1 MRLAW
6 LALCLLLPMSALA
19 DTFSAPK
26 GQSLLEIADADKV
39 VVFDR
44 QMLETLGMNVIE
56 TTTDW
61 TEGMQRFSG
70 PKLADV
76 LAAADVLGGEL
87 SAVAINDYT
96 VAIPRDFAERHGA
109 MLALSMNGK
118 PMSVRDKGPI
128 WLVFPRDDD
137 QDLQRTDVNA
147 YWIWQ
152 LARIDVR

>member
-6 LALCLLLPMSALA
+6 LALSLLLPVSALA
-19 DTFSAPK
+19 DALGAPE
-26 GQSLLEIADADKV
+26 GQTLLEVADADKV
-39 VVFDR
+39 VAFDR
-44 QMLETLGMNVIE
+44 QMLETLGMNEIE

-61 TEGMQRFSG
+61 TQGVQRFSG

-87 SAVAINDYT
+87 SAAAINDYT

-109 MLALSMNGK
+109 MLALSMNGR
-118 PMSVRDKGPI
+118 PMSVRGKGPI

-137 QDLQRTDVNA
+137 EALQRTEVNA